1 MAPAATDYKHVVL
14 DERNNP
20 VIAETTMKVV
30 ELITSI
36 KAYGWDAE
44 ELHSNYPHLSMGKIY
59 SALAYYWDHKAQI
72 DEMIE
77 QEAEWAEQARQRAG
91 DSPFVQRL
99 RVEGLLP

>member
-59 SALAYYWDHKAQI
+59 GNG
-72 DEMIE
+72 M
-77 QEAEWAEQARQRAG
+77 
-91 DSPFVQRL
+91 
-99 RVEGLLP
+99 